1 MYHRLKQM
9 TQVGQPTQPT
19 QAVSNDI
26 ESETYIHEN
35 PDNEDN
41 EDNEHNGDDRGD
53 TNTTTD
59 IKNKILNNLHFFFN
73 NIKSSFMHG
82 LSNSW
87 FLTSVMGIYAKYYLT
102 YKLSKKTQE
111 DYNNMIKGITIKMSE
126 KNIFFTK
133 IFQAFANSNNLVDNE
148 LFHHFVTYTDNVK
161 YDISEINYNGLYDL
175 INIARNNGDDL
186 CIDSEIP
193 IKSGNIALVY
203 TGKLNGQNIIIKYRR
218 NNIIEKFN
226 KSMNELNLLVNICE
240 KIPYVCDLNIKD
252 LFEENREI
260 MTKQLD
266 FLNEVANIE
275 LFRDK
280 FKDVKTICIPNVYS
294 YFTETNP
301 CVIIMEK
308 LEGKR
313 IEHILPCDKYE
324 YSKILSKFNL
334 KCVFYDSIYHA
345 DLHSGNIIFM
355 KDDYIIDESSYTS
368 PGLRIGIIDYGII
381 GTMTREE
388 QNVFFMFFKILVSRD
403 HIELAKFIVESL
415 SENIVPV
422 NAKTCDNES
431 IKEEILIA
439 LVNDISVV
447 CGRVLSVDSKFFGGE
462 EIYEINK
469 ILRTHNLQFSKF
481 FCRVELAIAISEN
494 VCNSLATNSSYIE
507 QMMIA
512 FNDIFGDGI
521 EDM

>member
-1 MYHRLKQM
+1 MYHRLKQIA
-9 TQVGQPTQPT
+9 QIGQHGQPTH
-19 QAVSNDI
+19 AVSDDI
-26 ESETYIHEN
+26 ELETYIHDE
-35 PDNEDN
+35 PD
-41 EDNEHNGDDRGD
+41 EHDAGDD
-53 TNTTTD
+53 TTTN
-59 IKNKILNNLHFFFN
+59 IRNKILDKLHFFFN
-73 NIKSSFMHG
+73 NIKSSFMYG

-87 FLTSVMGIYAKYYLT
+87 FLTSVIGIYTKYYLT

-111 DYNNMIKGITIKMSE
+111 DYNHMIKGITIKMSE

-161 YDISEINYNGLYDL
+161 YDISEIDYNGLYDL
-175 INIARNNGDDL
+175 INIARNNGDEFS
-186 CIDSEIP
+186 IDSETP

-226 KSMNELNLLVNICE
+226 KSMNELNLLVNISE

-280 FKDVKTICIPNVYS
+280 FKDVKTICIPKVYS

-308 LEGKR
+308 LEGNR
-313 IEHILPCDKYE
+313 IENILPYDKYE

-355 KDDYIIDESSYTS
+355 KDDYVIDESSYTS
-368 PGLRIGIIDYGII
+368 PRLRIGIIDYGII

-388 QNVFFMFFKILVSRD
+388 QNIFFMFFKILVSRN
-403 HIELAKFIVESL
+403 HNELAKFIVENL
-415 SENIVPV
+415 SENIVSR
-422 NAKTCDNES
+422 NAKTRDNET
-431 IKEEILIA
+431 IKEEIQIM

-469 ILRTHNLQFSKF
+469 ILRIHNLQFSKF

-512 FNDIFGDGI
+512 FNDIFGDDGI